1 VKLADLKT
9 QALRYLA
16 LGETEKALLVYR
28 SIIRDLPGDLDA
40 RMKVADVL
48 VHAGHRD
55 LACRVYAAVAWC
67 DLQAGR
73 PLHALVCGQALAD
86 LGHPVASIH
95 ESLGALYGA
104 GSPRLGGGH
113 PPGRPVALAGPDPEA
128 DVPAIDLQPLPGSL
142 AAESAAEMA
151 ADTATFA
158 LPPGGLVPIPLL
170 SDLPAEV
177 LRRIIEGAL
186 VRRLMPRG
194 PIFQEGAAGYSFFLV
209 ASGAVEIYRGESP
222 GRVVLGRRGEG
233 EVFGE
238 LSVLAP
244 VARAAA
250 AEACEPC
257 DLIEVPVRLLR
268 AAIADD
274 AQAQAAVAR
283 FTAERLLRRLL
294 ADGPLFQPLTV
305 GQRLDLL
312 RRFVLIEVPPET
324 VVLRKGELGQG
335 LHVVLQGTLE
345 VFSGSEPF
353 EEVRGRLRP
362 GDVFGEIHLLRAE
375 PMAVT
380 VRSIDPSAL
389 LFLPGEAFEK
399 VAYTVPSVREQ
410 LLHLPHETLRQ
421 LSDLGRGLLASPPQP
436 DADRDEEAL
445 DEFPLCI

>member
-1 VKLADLKT
+1 MKLADLKT

-28 SIIRDLPGDLDA
+28 SIIRELPADLDA

-95 ESLGALYGA
+95 ESLCALYGA
-104 GSPRLGGGH
+104 GSTRLGGGRRQ
-113 PPGRPVALAGPDPEA
+113 PPAGPGDGPET
-128 DVPAIDLQPLPGSL
+128 DVPGIDLQPLPGSL

-151 ADTATFA
+151 ADTATFP
-158 LPPGGLVPIPLL
+158 LPPGGLLPIPLL

-177 LRRIIEGAL
+177 LRPVIQGAL

-209 ASGAVEIYRGESP
+209 ASGAVELYRGESP
-222 GRVVLGRRGEG
+222 GRAVLGRRGEG

-244 VARAAA
+244 VTRAAA

-274 AQAQAAVAR
+274 AEAQAAVSR
-283 FTAERLLRRLL
+283 FTADRLLRRLL
-294 ADGPLFQPLTV
+294 SDGPLFQPLTV

-312 RRFVLIEVPPET
+312 RRFVLIEVPADT

-335 LHVVLQGTLE
+335 LHVVLQGGLE

-353 EEVRGRLRP
+353 EDVRGRLRP
-362 GDVFGEIHLLRAE
+362 GDVFGEIHLMKAE
-375 PMAVT
+375 PVAVT
-380 VRSIDPSAL
+380 ARTTEASAL

-399 VAYTVPSVREQ
+399 VAYTVPAVREH

-421 LSDLGRGLLASPPQP
+421 LSDLGRGLLASPPPP
-436 DADRDEEAL
+436 DAERDREAQE
-445 DEFPLCI
+445 EFPLSL